1 MMNTCWLLW
10 NKEAGDVKLTS
21 VPTEVS
27 VQWADTPIKSLES
40 M

>member
-1 MMNTCWLLW
+1 MLAFVEQRGRN
-10 NKEAGDVKLTS
+10 VKITS

>member
-1 MMNTCWLLW
+1 MMNIFWLLW
-10 NKEAGDVKLTS
+10 NKEAGDVKIIS

-40 M
+40 T